1 MILCETSNLRLRHFE
16 PSDAPALFYI
26 YSDPETMRF
35 MGPPPASV
43 DEERKNINRHIDHY
57 YSRLGYG
64 LFAIE
69 LTENG
74 ALIGRCGILRHEI
87 DGEPTQELSYLI
99 RREQWGQ
106 GFATE
111 AANAVVSFAA
121 SQLGFH
127 RLIALIAPENKA
139 SVRVA
144 EKCGFQFER
153 AMKTFKG
160 WNDVS
165 LYTRDIH
172 SSD

>member
-1 MILCETSNLRLRHFE
+1 
-16 PSDAPALFYI
+16 
-26 YSDPETMRF
+26 

-43 DEERKNINRHIDHY
+43 DEERENIQRHIDHY
-57 YSRLGYG
+57 YARLGYG

-69 LTENG
+69 LTANR
-74 ALIGRCGILRHEI
+74 ALIGRCGIIRHEI
-87 DGEPTQELSYLI
+87 DGVPRQELSYLI
-99 RREQWGQ
+99 RREQWGK

-111 AANAVVSFAA
+111 AANAIVSFAA
-121 SQLGFH
+121 SQLGLR
-127 RLIALIAPENKA
+127 RLVALIAPENKA

-153 AMKTFKG
+153 TVKKFKG